1 MELTE
6 DGIVKTINVPYSNS
20 RVGKKAAPAPT
31 VLQKKANPREFLTE
45 EILMASSTAKMAE
58 LVAKEIYNIRESKN
72 ALLRGQADNMPSD
85 GAQLKII
92 GNSIVFTTDNWA
104 TTQTLIGYHSLSDG
118 STSGG
123 ESGAGSRIYGLNPAL
138 FSGDSSDTIRELKAE
153 LATMRAELNTLL

>member
-1 MELTE
+1 MS
-6 DGIVKTINVPYSNS
+6 DASRNVTYHGNCLLGRSYDPDLGDYS
-20 RVGKKAAPAPT
+20 
-31 VLQKKANPREFLTE
+31 
-45 EILMASSTAKMAE
+45 
-58 LVAKEIYNIRESKN
+58 
-72 ALLRGQADNMPSD
+72 